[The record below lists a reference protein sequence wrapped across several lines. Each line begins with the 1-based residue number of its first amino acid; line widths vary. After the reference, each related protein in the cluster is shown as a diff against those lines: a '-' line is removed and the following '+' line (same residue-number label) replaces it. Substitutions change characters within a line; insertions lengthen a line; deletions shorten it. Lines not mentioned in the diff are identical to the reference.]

1 MEEVKL
7 RGIVDNPA
15 ASLVRASLCS
25 VYLLLVNNIH
35 AAIHRKNY
43 TALHTFNGPF
53 SGTTRASQYQKCE
66 TNLDFTEV
74 RDSEWQWQWHQLGP
88 SAPHPQFFTDRMPFL
103 PPNQQCQQ
111 WERRWMC
118 SFCPL
123 YSLNSPE
130 WYLLVDYWR
139 NSLAAQNW
147 KWQVCL
153 SMTCILPT
161 LCQSVLVCDRSICCL
176 HWRSTLTI
184 VLTNLMHS

>member
-1 MEEVKL
+1 MIQSDAFSQLCHVVSDDNDLIEFDYERYLMEEVKL

-74 RDSEWQWQWHQLGP
+74 RDSEWQWHQLGP
-88 SAPHPQFFTDRMPFL
+88 SAPHHSVFL
-103 PPNQQCQQ
+103 QTGCPSCHPTNSVNS
-111 WERRWMC
+111 EREDEC
-118 SFCPL
+118 
-123 YSLNSPE
+123 
-130 WYLLVDYWR
+130 VH
-139 NSLAAQNW
+139 
-147 KWQVCL
+147 
-153 SMTCILPT
+153 
-161 LCQSVLVCDRSICCL
+161 SVHCTV
-176 HWRSTLTI
+176 
-184 VLTNLMHS
+184 

>member
-1 MEEVKL
+1 VIQSDAFSQLCHVVSDDNDLIEFDYERYLMEEVKL

-88 SAPHPQFFTDRMPFL
+88 LAPQHSVFL
-103 PPNQQCQQ
+103 QTGCPSCRPTNSVNS
-111 WERRWMC
+111 ER
-118 SFCPL
+118 
-123 YSLNSPE
+123 E
-130 WYLLVDYWR
+130 EE
-139 NSLAAQNW
+139 
-147 KWQVCL
+147 
-153 SMTCILPT
+153 CIH
-161 LCQSVLVCDRSICCL
+161 SVHCTV
-176 HWRSTLTI
+176 
-184 VLTNLMHS
+184 